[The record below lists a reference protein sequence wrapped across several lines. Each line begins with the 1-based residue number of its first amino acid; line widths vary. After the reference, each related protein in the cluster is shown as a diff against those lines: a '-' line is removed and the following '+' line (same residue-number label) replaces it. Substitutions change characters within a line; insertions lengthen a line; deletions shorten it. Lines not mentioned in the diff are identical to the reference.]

1 MINSPTAS
9 SEWSIS
15 PPLDTGSNSFT
26 PPNRSVRSCSQP
38 QRRDRRGRVPR
49 LRNSQD
55 NIGAGPPVQFSPVA
69 CCNCSYKEGIHLRMA
84 LGDKTDVNG
93 IRIGPPL
100 FEPEEEAS
108 VISEAFKVWV
118 TILAFIVQ
126 KICDPE
132 RLESLRVKRNRTR
145 KITHGHDDVVEHRI
159 PPCRVGKGS
168 LPAAT
173 DSFRQ
178 WSR

>member
-1 MINSPTAS
+1 
-9 SEWSIS
+9 
-15 PPLDTGSNSFT
+15 
-26 PPNRSVRSCSQP
+26 
-38 QRRDRRGRVPR
+38 

-55 NIGAGPPVQFSPVA
+55 DIGAGAPVQFSPAA

-84 LGDKTDVNG
+84 FGDKTEVNG

-132 RLESLRVKRNRTR
+132 RLESLRVKRDRTR
-145 KITHGHDDVVEHRI
+145 KITHGHDDVVPTRE
-159 PPCRVGKGS
+159 
-168 LPAAT
+168 L
-173 DSFRQ
+173 DE
-178 WSR
+178 

>member
-1 MINSPTAS
+1 
-9 SEWSIS
+9 
-15 PPLDTGSNSFT
+15 
-26 PPNRSVRSCSQP
+26 
-38 QRRDRRGRVPR
+38 
-49 LRNSQD
+49 
-55 NIGAGPPVQFSPVA
+55 
-69 CCNCSYKEGIHLRMA
+69 SYKEGIHLRMA
-84 LGDKTDVNG
+84 FGDKTEVNG

-132 RLESLRVKRNRTR
+132 RLESLRVKRDRTR

-159 PPCRVGKGS
+159 PPCLRGCVRRRVSALFRG
-168 LPAAT
+168 PDAALGHVLHLVGRAVVGN
-173 DSFRQ
+173 SAQVAYYPLCKMF
-178 WSR
+178 

>member
-1 MINSPTAS
+1 M
-9 SEWSIS
+9 E
-15 PPLDTGSNSFT
+15 LGRRCSFL
-26 PPNRSVRSCSQP
+26 PS
-38 QRRDRRGRVPR
+38 
-49 LRNSQD
+49 
-55 NIGAGPPVQFSPVA
+55 A

-84 LGDKTDVNG
+84 FGDKTEVNG

-132 RLESLRVKRNRTR
+132 RLESLRVNAIERVKSLTVTMTWSS
-145 KITHGHDDVVEHRI
+145 IEFLLVVLERGVYQR
-159 PPCRVGKGS
+159 PLTVSVSGLADQAFSDTPWGRAEGQ
-168 LPAAT
+168 P
-173 DSFRQ
+173 
-178 WSR
+178 